1 MNKENT
7 FQSCG
12 FSLVLSAFTLDVW
25 FDKLL
30 TRIGADPF
38 ALSLSKGRRGTIS

>member
-1 MNKENT
+1 MKKAA

-25 FDKLL
+25 FDQL

-38 ALSLSKGRRGTIS
+38 ALSLSKGKGGTIS

>member
-25 FDKLL
+25 FDKL